1 MSTYVYPTN
10 IELMEVAQDKIANL
24 TMDDPIFGILPVRD
38 VDAAEV
44 EWEQKDNYV
53 GLQQIRGLNGD
64 PPRVARVGAKKYRQP
79 PGVYGE
85 FLTIDETE
93 ITRRRQLG
101 SFSGSVNV
109 NDLVMECQDQLLSRR
124 IERLR
129 FIGWTLVVTGTFSVA
144 GPNGSVLHSGTFTLQ
159 TSSGS
164 DWSTAATATPLADFR
179 AVQLLS
185 RGKSVNFGAQA
196 KAYMNRT
203 TFNYLIA
210 NTNTADLF
218 GKRTSGLATVLSL
231 NDINAVLAG
240 EDLPMI
246 VIYDEGYLDDAGNF
260 QLFIPND
267 KVVVIGQ
274 RPAGQ
279 RLGEY
284 QMVRNA
290 NNPGEAPGAYQAVVD
305 TAAVSGRPPRN
316 IEVHDGHNG
325 GPVLFF
331 PSAIVVMSV

>member
-1 MSTYVYPTN
+1 MSTFTYPTN
-10 IELMEVAQDKIANL
+10 VELTTIAQDKVPML
-24 TMDDPIFGILPVRD
+24 TMNNPIFEILPMRD
-38 VDAAEV
+38 VNAAEV

-53 GLQQIRGLNGD
+53 GLQQIRGLGGD

-85 FLTIDETE
+85 FTTIDETE
-93 ITRRRQLG
+93 ITRRRAFGQFTG
-101 SFSGSVNV
+101 AINIS
-109 NDLVMECQDQLLSRR
+109 DLIMEAQDQLLVRR
-124 IERLR
+124 IERISY
-129 FIGWTLVVTGTFSVA
+129 IGWKLVVTGSFSVS

-185 RGKSVNFGAQA
+185 RGKSVSFGSQA
-196 KAYMNRT
+196 RAYMNRT
-203 TFNYLIA
+203 TFNRMIS
-210 NTNTADLF
+210 NTNASDLA
-218 GKRTSGLATVLSL
+218 GRRTSGLSLSTVLSL
-231 NDINAVLAG
+231 NDTNTLLAG
-240 EDLPMI
+240 EDLPQI
-246 VIYDEGYLDDAGNF
+246 VVYDEGYLDDNGDF
-260 QLFIPND
+260 QLFIPDD
-267 KVVVIGQ
+267 KVVVVGA

-290 NNPGEAPGAYQAVVD
+290 NNPNEAPGAYQKVVD
-305 TAAVSGRPPRN
+305 DPEEVPRR
-316 IEVHDGHNG
+316 IVVHDGHNG

-331 PSAIVVMSV
+331 PGAIVVVSV